1 MNPDIIEIINLENLR
16 KSVGLTI
23 DEFDDEL
30 KGLGNSA
37 IKKLIL
43 SGVHSS
49 RIRKKD
55 DYIKQT
61 IIAYIRANYRYTDP
75 NIANENKIIF
85 EENKNFMSCTTEY
98 TTECVEQEDSADG

>member
-1 MNPDIIEIINLENLR
+1 MNPDITSIISIVNLR

-43 SGVHSS
+43 SGIHSS
-49 RIRKKD
+49 RIKKMM
-55 DYIKQT
+55 IT
-61 IIAYIRANYRYTDP
+61 L
-75 NIANENKIIF
+75 NKPLLHI
-85 EENKNFMSCTTEY
+85 
-98 TTECVEQEDSADG
+98 